1 MSYRAE
7 ALDLGALEQETGRE
21 KTTFTP
27 WEGGSLDARARREAS
42 PLLRRVAIFL
52 TAVVLALFAAGG
64 MSVALT
70 SGTVG
75 LLRENAKTASHI
87 KELRTQNDDLR
98 IERSQLV
105 GNERISRIAT
115 QNLGMV
121 YASDAMI
128 IDVESE

>member
-1 MSYRAE
+1 
-7 ALDLGALEQETGRE
+7 
-21 KTTFTP
+21 
-27 WEGGSLDARARREAS
+27 
-42 PLLRRVAIFL
+42 VAIFL
-52 TAVVLALFAAGG
+52 MAVVLALFAAGG